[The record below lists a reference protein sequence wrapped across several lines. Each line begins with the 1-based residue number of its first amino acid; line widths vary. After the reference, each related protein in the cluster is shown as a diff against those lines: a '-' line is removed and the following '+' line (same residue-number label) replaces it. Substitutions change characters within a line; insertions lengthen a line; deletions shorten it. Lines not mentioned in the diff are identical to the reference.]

1 MLHWIAHH
9 QNPVPS
15 KSSSNSPE
23 NSYVDRNFIEQGD
36 KDLKLLYHAL
46 IKLILYNKFCKL
58 FISFILLIIVTA
70 TSTPLPSISCTQTEE
85 PEIAEKE
92 LISVSTVQNLSFSF
106 LGPNV
111 SVAERVAFIEK
122 HPFQPDNKDVKNWN
136 ADTFSIYTRTLPNG
150 EQVQRIWATVK
161 VKNSQAISLHCSI

>member
-1 MLHWIAHH
+1 M
-9 QNPVPS
+9 
-15 KSSSNSPE
+15 
-23 NSYVDRNFIEQGD
+23 
-36 KDLKLLYHAL
+36 
-46 IKLILYNKFCKL
+46 
-58 FISFILLIIVTA
+58 TA
-70 TSTPLPSISCTQTEE
+70 TSTPLPSTSCTQTEE

-150 EQVQRIWATVK
+150 EQVQRIWELGNGQSK
-161 VKNSQAISLHCSI
+161 EFPSNLSSLQHLFSIWN